1 MSGPASNPSAM
12 TPEESRN
19 STKRIGV
26 FVLGAFNML
35 SWLMFAT
42 SRWFG
47 EDIGEITPYMWSQFL
62 MLVVVQFLVTVPALV
77 LAWRNERLT
86 LALWLVAIPWLYW
99 FGTAFAFFIAVLIYG
114 F

>member
-1 MSGPASNPSAM
+1 MSSPTAL

-19 STKRIGV
+19 GTKRLAI
-26 FVLGAFNML
+26 FVLGAFNL
-35 SWLMFAT
+35 ASWLMFAT

-77 LAWRNERLT
+77 LAWRNQRLT
-86 LALWLVAIPWLYW
+86 LAFWLVAIPWIYW
-99 FGTAFAFFIAVLIYG
+99 IGTVIAFGIGIAIDG